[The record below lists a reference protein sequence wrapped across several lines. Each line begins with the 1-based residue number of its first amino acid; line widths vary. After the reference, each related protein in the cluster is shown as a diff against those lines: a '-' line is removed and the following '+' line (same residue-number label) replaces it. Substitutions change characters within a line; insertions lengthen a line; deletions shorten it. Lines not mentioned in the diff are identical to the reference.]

1 MNAAHVK
8 RSLPNEHFTKGT
20 YKPSSDKTEDNLSKP
35 SNSTSTM
42 QVGDDYETLV
52 TMFICK
58 KAAAQFA
65 GADKHFPG
73 RPPTARP
80 RGAPPPRTARSS
92 QDKSIHDLTATL
104 PARPN
109 NRDRMRPDAR
119 GGKSPLLME
128 QLPPRKQQS
137 LSRVSHNFGNSTYC
151 GGLEFLGSSKR
162 TLTAHP
168 PPPRDASHGDSCE
181 TLNST
186 VVQTR
191 SFAWGRTPHERNHE
205 DQPIVTEAVRST
217 CPR

>member
-1 MNAAHVK
+1 MESFRLPPSEDVNAAHVK

-92 QDKSIHDLTATL
+92 HLHHSPIPRAWSYLNASAIITVGL
-104 PARPN
+104 PSEYPVSKEGILRPWLCTSGPS
-109 NRDRMRPDAR
+109 NRVVAWVVYEGPRPWTR
-119 GGKSPLLME
+119 
-128 QLPPRKQQS
+128 
-137 LSRVSHNFGNSTYC
+137 
-151 GGLEFLGSSKR
+151 LELVFNEHE
-162 TLTAHP
+162 HP
-168 PPPRDASHGDSCE
+168 
-181 TLNST
+181 
-186 VVQTR
+186 
-191 SFAWGRTPHERNHE
+191 
-205 DQPIVTEAVRST
+205 
-217 CPR
+217 